1 MATVIIQSLMSEESD
16 LERLRRQV
24 EKSRILVHQS
34 EMKVE
39 ELEASMREIHHFKDR
54 LVIFSGRAKRD
65 CNH

>member
-1 MATVIIQSLMSEESD
+1 MATVIIQSLMSEKDD
-16 LERLRRQV
+16 LERLRLQV

-54 LVIFSGRAKRD
+54 LVIFSGRTRDNCKR
-65 CNH
+65 